1 MQSRNEQ
8 MSEHEA
14 GQRRDEGTESGHRS
28 HLLTPVME
36 ETLRQT
42 GDVSELL
49 DERLSLLKEKD
60 RSALWSRLS

>member
-8 MSEHEA
+8 MSEHDA

-28 HLLTPVME
+28 RLLTPVME
-36 ETLRQT
+36 ETLRQP
-42 GDVSELL
+42 GDLPELA
-49 DERLSLLKEKD
+49 DERVSLLQEKD